1 MLFFSKISRSF
12 PEPTKSSH
20 VPSSFAVAFLARI
33 WQVWLEISIW
43 NLPSCD
49 LKYFMLFVLAIVY
62 VFNMICLFKNTA
74 EYEKERKKSYSWKY
88 LYMFA
93 RVLTLEYCGTCPN
106 LAFWP
111 SSWFGG
117 CKAQNVTFISPS
129 SYEKVK
135 LLPGVTSITW
145 STFTEMKIDNE
156 SWAPKDYYQDYVL
169 GIVNYWLWR

>member
-1 MLFFSKISRSF
+1 MLFFSKVSRSF

-33 WQVWLEISIW
+33 WQVWLEVSIS

-49 LKYFMLFVLAIVY
+49 LKYVILFELTSVY
-62 VFNMICLFKNTA
+62 VLNI
-74 EYEKERKKSYSWKY
+74 KKKVITSDSCKY
-88 LYMFA
+88 LYMFPT
-93 RVLTLEYCGTCPN
+93 VLTLEYFGTCPN
-106 LAFWP
+106 LDFWL

-117 CKAQNVTFISPS
+117 CKAQNVTFMSPS

-145 STFTEMKIDNE
+145 STFTKFEKRQCD
-156 SWAPKDYYQDYVL
+156 PKDYY
-169 GIVNYWLWR
+169 